1 MTLPT
6 IVSFWHGP
14 MSWLEKLS
22 ITSFRRQGHPVAVYS
37 YAPMADLPA
46 GAEWRHA
53 SQVLP
58 EDKLVF
64 YKGRGTP
71 GVFSDHFRYA
81 ALRAGL
87 GIYADLDI
95 YCQRPIEGPPPH
107 LFAWERPGSVN
118 GAVLHIPADAPLLDD
133 LLGVFTLDQRPLLE
147 PHLPPFRRME
157 VALRRLFGDRVSP
170 EHMQYG
176 ATGPM
181 ALTHFVARHG
191 LTAQVLPAATFY
203 PVPYEGIPALMKTG
217 SSLDLVIKPET
228 LGIHLWRSQLTDR
241 GRAGLPLPERGSALA
256 ALCARE
262 GLDPAHPS
270 APDPAF
276 SSTTASTDAVQS
288 DKTAHWS

>member
-14 MSWLEKLS
+14 LSWLERLS
-22 ITSFRRQGHPVAVYS
+22 IASFRRHGHPVAVYS
-37 YAPMADLPA
+37 YAPIADLPA

-53 SQVLP
+53 EQVLP
-58 EDKLVF
+58 ESKLVF
-64 YKGRGTP
+64 YKGKGTP

-87 GIYADLDI
+87 GIYADLDV
-95 YCQRPIEGPPPH
+95 YCHCAIERPRDY

-133 LLGVFTLDQRPLLE
+133 LLSVFTLEKRPLLE
-147 PHLPPFRRME
+147 PHLPPLRRVE
-157 VALRRLFGDRVSP
+157 VAIRRLVGDRVSP

-181 ALTHFVARHG
+181 ALTHYVAKHG
-191 LTAQVLPAATFY
+191 LLDKVLPSKVFY
-203 PVPYEGIPALMKTG
+203 PVPYEGIPALMKAG
-217 SSLDLVIKPET
+217 STLEHAITAET

-241 GRAGLPLPERGSALA
+241 GRAGLPLPEQGSALA
-256 ALCARE
+256 ALCTRE
-262 GLDPAHPS
+262 GLDL
-270 APDPAF
+270 
-276 SSTTASTDAVQS
+276 SSQ
-288 DKTAHWS
+288 